1 MSTVAAERRSIM
13 TATTLTLEPAVS
25 VTTSGRVY
33 DSATGR
39 CAIDVAPESLLLA
52 VWRARLRPLT
62 VRFVEIGDGFEIVA
76 HVSARAVYA
85 SLPFTTGLFM
95 SDTPRDRILAFRC
108 AVRRSTV
115 GEASAAEASLSD
127 GVRTWPAETT
137 VRLLEWDDTHVVM
150 SVRGRIARRG
160 DLPLPNVAVRI
171 DAALELV
178 RCD

>member
-1 MSTVAAERRSIM
+1 MS
-13 TATTLTLEPAVS
+13 ATTLTLEPAAS
-25 VTTSGRVY
+25 VATPGRVY

-39 CAIDVAPESLLLA
+39 CAIDVAPEALLLA

-62 VRFVEIGDGFEIVA
+62 VRFVQVGDGFEIVA

-85 SLPFTTGLFM
+85 SVPFTTGLFM

-108 AVRRSTV
+108 AVPSSTV
-115 GEASAAEASLSD
+115 GEASPAEASLSD

-137 VRLLEWDDTHVVM
+137 VRLLEWDDTHVVV
-150 SVRGRIARRG
+150 SIRGRISRRA
-160 DLPLPNVAVRI
+160 DLPLPNVAVRF